1 MRTHARTAQDT
12 EDLGRRL
19 ATARPAADAALA
31 VLYLSGEL
39 GAGKTTF
46 ARGFARALGVQEAVP
61 SPTYTLLELYP
72 AGALTVVHV
81 DLYRV
86 RAPSELESLGL
97 REVGAHRSRLA
108 HRMARARRDASAAGG
123 SDRGAHGRRG
133 GSRHRSRCAFG
144 PGGVL
149 ARPALGAQGRAE
161 G

>member
-12 EDLGRRL
+12 EDLGGRL
-19 ATARPAADAALA
+19 ARSRPAADAALA
-31 VLYLSGEL
+31 VLYLTGEL

-46 ARGFARALGVQEAVP
+46 ARGFVRALGVQEAVP

-97 REVGAHRSRLA
+97 REWARTGYVWLIEWPERGGTRLPPADLTVALTAGEAGHDIEVGAHS
-108 HRMARARRDASAAGG
+108 ARGESW
-123 SDRGAHGRRG
+123 
-133 GSRHRSRCAFG
+133 
-144 PGGVL
+144 L
-149 ARPALGAQGRAE
+149 ARL
-161 G
+161 

>member
-12 EDLGRRL
+12 ADFGGRL
-19 ATARPAADAALA
+19 ARARPAADAALA
-31 VLYLSGEL
+31 VLYLTGEL

-46 ARGFARALGVQEAVP
+46 ARGFVRALGVQELVP

-97 REVGAHRSRLA
+97 REWARTGHVWLIEWPERGGTRLPPADLSVAFTAGETGHDIEVGAHSELGE
-108 HRMARARRDASAAGG
+108 SW
-123 SDRGAHGRRG
+123 
-133 GSRHRSRCAFG
+133 
-144 PGGVL
+144 L
-149 ARPALGAQGRAE
+149 ARL
-161 G
+161 